1 MPNMIDCEYIEI
13 TAPNWALYGTSSVM
27 NSPSMKGD
35 EAFGQS
41 LDETIY

>member
-1 MPNMIDCEYIEI
+1 MPSMIDYDYIET

-27 NSPSMKGD
+27 NTPSMKGD

-41 LDETIY
+41 LDETIR